1 MRKNNK
7 ADKPSIVQ
15 KFFNTV
21 HKTNPVGVAG
31 SGTPLL
37 GKLEPTIATE
47 KKSDKAEK
55 VQKTAVLCPATQGA
69 SWWGLRFQAR
79 TKARVTQ
86 NGIN

>member
-37 GKLEPTIATE
+37 GKLEPTTATE
-47 KKSDKAEK
+47 NKSDKAEK
-55 VQKTAVLCPATQGA
+55 VQEQLCCALQHKGPRG
-69 SWWGLRFQAR
+69 G
-79 TKARVTQ
+79 
-86 NGIN
+86 G